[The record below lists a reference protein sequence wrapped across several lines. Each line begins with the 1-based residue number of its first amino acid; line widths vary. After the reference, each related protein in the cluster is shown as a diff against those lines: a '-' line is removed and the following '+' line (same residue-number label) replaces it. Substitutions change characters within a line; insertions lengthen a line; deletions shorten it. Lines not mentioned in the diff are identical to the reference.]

1 VNYLSEKITDDIFI
15 VRQEIR
21 SGWTCNV
28 VIIFGAE
35 KIGVVDTGF
44 KHTPE
49 NLIFPFIEKQGRP
62 LSDVSIIVN
71 THRDGDH
78 VQGNTIFK
86 ERTGAPIYAHEL
98 EMEAVPISDLKL
110 GEYVQLGDR
119 RFKVIHTPG
128 HRPGAVCLYEEDSR
142 ILITGDSVCGTRED
156 LIRMDKNL
164 YINSL
169 KKLLELKADIMILS
183 HPFAPP
189 GKDILKG
196 EEIKNMIESSLE
208 IAYNLKQE

>member
-1 VNYLSEKITDDIFI
+1 VNLLNEKITEDIFI
-15 VRQEIR
+15 VRQEMR
-21 SGWTCNV
+21 PGWTYNV
-28 VIIFGAE
+28 VLVFGAE

-44 KHTPE
+44 EHTPE
-49 NLIFPFIEKQGRP
+49 NLIFPFIKEKGRR
-62 LSDVSIIVN
+62 LSEVSIIVN

-98 EMEAVPISDLKL
+98 EMEAVPKSDLKL

-128 HRPGAVCLYEEDSR
+128 HRPGAVSLYEEDSR
-142 ILITGDSVCGTRED
+142 ILLTGDSVCGTRED
-156 LIRMDKNL
+156 LIRMNKNL

-169 KKLLELKADIMILS
+169 KKLLQLNADMMIMS

-189 GKDILKG
+189 SKDILKG

-208 IAYNLKQE
+208 IASNLKQK